1 MLRCCFYP
9 MDRCCFL
16 RAQAGHGF
24 LDWIGTINLIDR
36 RPYGHF
42 EESIFAFLL
51 LLHGSPEPSLNSSNR
66 QLKKILPFISSFGAH
81 VKSL

>member
-1 MLRCCFYP
+1 
-9 MDRCCFL
+9 
-16 RAQAGHGF
+16 
-24 LDWIGTINLIDR
+24 LIDR

-51 LLHGSPEPSLNSSNR
+51 LLHGSPEPSLNNSNR
-66 QLKKILPFISSFGAH
+66 QLQKILPFISSFGAH